1 MGCGREG
8 KLEQTQYHSGC
19 SSVVLGWSIPV
30 SRDGIL
36 LLFCEVLLGNTKPKL
51 KSFQRP
57 LAQPGTTIY
66 IYIYHIFFFWLLC
79 AVDGMVV
86 PLCCLQWKCGVL
98 TTRPLR
104 KPPTMI
110 SYALEELKIRLQ
122 FLDSKRF
129 SKDFCLILVFIF

>member
-1 MGCGREG
+1 MGCGREE
-8 KLEQTQYHSGC
+8 KLEQTQHHSGC

-30 SRDGIL
+30 SRDGIV
-36 LLFCEVLLGNTKPKL
+36 LLFCEVLLGSTKPKH
-51 KSFQRP
+51 KSFQKP
-57 LAQPGTTIY
+57 LALPVNFF
-66 IYIYHIFFFWLLC
+66 FFFWLLC

-86 PLCCLQWKCGVL
+86 PLCCLKWKCGVL

-104 KPPTMI
+104 KPPVMI

-129 SKDFCLILVFIF
+129 SRDFCLILVFYFLMEKAKI